1 MKILK
6 RVLIGLFLLLAIVA
20 ASIFIYLQTLKPTL
34 SGEITFEGLGSK
46 TEVLF
51 DQYGVPHIYAE
62 NEEDA
67 YAALG
72 YVHAQD
78 RLFQME
84 MLRRAA
90 GGRLAEVLGPELLEV
105 DKLFR
110 TLGLNE
116 FARKNAAEFL
126 NADTAAYQRAV
137 KAYFKGINKF
147 VESGFTPLEFTLTGI
162 PKTPFSPE
170 DAYLAIG
177 FMSLTFANGLQADP
191 VLQKIHEQLG
201 PQYLA
206 DLAIDVTSGEMR
218 IPIYSDSIRTATDKL
233 ITALQTVNQKIPL
246 RPLLGSNGWV
256 VSGAKSASG
265 FPILANDT
273 HIAFSQPAAWYEA
286 HLEYPGHSFYG
297 HFLAGF
303 PLGVLGNNRF
313 CGWGVTMFENDD
325 VDYFRETLNPDNAEE
340 VKFRDSWEKLKT
352 RREVIKVKGESDV
365 ILDVKI
371 SRHGPIINGIVDHVD
386 AGSPVAICWQLLEG
400 YNHDLQAL
408 YQLIHADKFA
418 DARAAASKFD
428 APGLNLMYGD
438 IEGNIAW
445 FAVAKLP
452 IRPAH
457 VQSKLFL
464 DGSSGNDEYQGYY
477 TFDTNPH
484 AVNPPWGYVYS
495 ANNQP
500 DTINGV
506 LHAGYYYPATRSG
519 RVDELLRS
527 KEKFSFEDMKT
538 INLDNKSELHARQ
551 GRRLAELLEGTT
563 AGNADVTLLVGI
575 LKEWKGE
582 HTRESQGPSVYYN
595 MLAQLLHLAME
606 DELGPGPLKVLLE
619 TPIVKNSMA
628 SWLNN
633 PASPWWD
640 NITTKDKKESLEEI
654 LVTAATNTVANLR
667 RTCGEPGSWN
677 WGKIHSL
684 THQHPL
690 AKVKPLDKVFNVG
703 PFAVDGGSEVIN
715 NLDFPFSTTGVFEVN
730 VGPALRKI
738 TDFAKIDDGQTVSP
752 TGQSGNIMSPHYEDQ
767 AEMFVTGQFRNMQ
780 MKRDQIVNGASGKLT
795 LIP

>member
-6 RVLIGLFLLLAIVA
+6 RILIGLFLLLAIVFT
-20 ASIFIYLQTLKPTL
+20 SVFIYLQTLKPTL
-34 SGEITFEGLGSK
+34 SGEITFAGLGSE

-51 DQYGVPHIYAE
+51 DNYGVPHIYAQ

-72 YVHAQD
+72 FVHAQD

-90 GGRLAEVLGPELLEV
+90 SGRLAEVLGPDLVEV

-116 FARKNAAEFL
+116 FAHKNAAAFL

-137 KAYFKGINKF
+137 KAYFKGVNKF

-162 PKTPFSPE
+162 PKTQFKPE

-177 FMSLTFANGLQADP
+177 FMSLTFANGFQADP
-191 VLQKIHEQLG
+191 VLQKIYDQLG
-201 PQYLA
+201 PKYLA
-206 DLAIDVTSGEMR
+206 DLAINVTPGEVR
-218 IPIYSDSIRTATDKL
+218 IPTYSDSIRTTDKL
-233 ITALQTVNQKIPL
+233 ISALRTVNEKMPM
-246 RPLLGSNGWV
+246 RAFLGSNGWV
-256 VSGAKSASG
+256 VSGSKSASG
-265 FPILANDT
+265 LPILANDT

-303 PLGVLGNNRF
+303 PLGILGNNRF
-313 CGWGVTMFENDD
+313 CGWGLTMFENDD
-325 VDYFRETLNPDNAEE
+325 VDYFRETPNPDNAEE
-340 VKFRDSWEKLKT
+340 VKFRDGWEKLKT
-352 RREVIKVKGESDV
+352 RKEVIKVKGQADV
-365 ILDVKI
+365 ILEVKS
-371 SRHGPIINGIVDHVD
+371 SRHGPLINGIVDQVD

-400 YNHDLQAL
+400 YNHDLQAI
-408 YQLIHADKFA
+408 YQLSHADNF
-418 DARAAASKFD
+418 DDVRAAASMIE

-438 IEGNIAW
+438 IKGNIAW

-464 DGSSGNDEYQGYY
+464 DGSSGTDEYLGYY
-477 TFDTNPH
+477 SFDKNPQ

-500 DTINGV
+500 DTIQGV

-527 KEKFSFEDMKT
+527 KDKFDFEDMKT
-538 INLDNKSELHARQ
+538 INLDNKSDIHAKL
-551 GRRLAELLEGTT
+551 GRRLAGLLQGK
-563 AGNADVTLLVGI
+563 AGNADVALVIGI
-575 LKEWKGE
+575 LNEWQGE
-582 HTRESQGPSVYYN
+582 HTREARGPSVYYN
-595 MLAQLLHLAME
+595 MLSQLLHLAME
-606 DELGPGPLKVLLE
+606 DELGAEPLKVLLE
-619 TPIVKNSMA
+619 TPIMKNSMA

-633 PASPWWD
+633 SASPWWD
-640 NITTKDKKESLEEI
+640 DVNTKDKNESLEDI

-667 RTCGEPGSWN
+667 RTCGEPDSWS

-690 AKVKPLDKVFNVG
+690 AKVKPLDRVFNVG
-703 PFAVDGGSEVIN
+703 PFSVDGGSEVVN
-715 NLDFPFSTTGVFEVN
+715 NLDFPFATTGVFEVT

-738 TDFAKIDDGQTVSP
+738 TDFASIDGGQTVSP
-752 TGQSGNIMSPHYEDQ
+752 TGQSGNVMSPHYDDQ
-767 AEMFVTGQFRNMQ
+767 AEMFVTGKFRSML
-780 MKRDQIVNGASGKLT
+780 MKRDQIVNVASGKLL